1 MVNVLLAL
9 MATVAALIGN
19 GLLVTRTYNQRLPYL
34 VAWSLTLFGLCVALG
49 AMTIGFAA
57 GFGPMLLRAMELGG
71 ALIAPVWLVLG
82 VVELIAYHVQVRFA
96 AWLFTVSYSIVASV
110 IVLFDPIDGKFG
122 KDLPKPD
129 EFYAWLPLTLISVA
143 HVVVVIAL
151 VACAAVT
158 ALRATR
164 KGDPEA
170 YAVMVPVALV
180 TLAGVLVVSGTRGL
194 LPGFLAV
201 LALGGAAGLIWF
213 GAVRTLPS
221 AEEAEEYVDE
231 LHTGY
236 APEPQRRPGHRPDGA
251 DRRLDGAERP
261 MMAAPAAV
269 PEPMNMPMAAPTGMG
284 AGMGSGM
291 GYRTAEPPHPQP
303 QAPQPPPAMYG
314 QITVYTLLDG
324 REEAFDRLAADAVR
338 AARDAEPDTLMY
350 ICHEVVNSPT
360 QRIFYQLFRDRTAFQ
375 ENQHL
380 PQVKRFA
387 AESRTH
393 VLATNVVELKLNG
406 AKVVPLPSLTTPDP
420 F

>member
-1 MVNVLLAL
+1 MVNGIFALL
-9 MATVAALIGN
+9 ATVAALIGN
-19 GLLVTRTYNQRLPYL
+19 GLLVSRTYTQRLPYL
-34 VAWSLTLFGLCVALG
+34 VAWSLTLFGLCIALG
-49 AMTIGFAA
+49 AMTIGFFA
-57 GFGPMLLRAMELGG
+57 GFGPMLLRAIELGG

-110 IVLFDPIDGKFG
+110 IVLFDPIEGKFG
-122 KDLPKPD
+122 KALPKPD
-129 EFYAWLPLTLISVA
+129 DFYAWLPLTLISVA

-151 VACAAVT
+151 VACAMVT
-158 ALRATR
+158 ALRASR
-164 KGDPEA
+164 KADPEA
-170 YAVMVPVALV
+170 YAVLVPVALV

-201 LALGGAAGLIWF
+201 VALGGAAGLIWF
-213 GAVRTLPS
+213 GAVRTLPV
-221 AEEAEEYVDE
+221 ADNEEEYVDE
-231 LHTGY
+231 MHTGY
-236 APEPQRRPGHRPDGA
+236 PPEPQRRSGH
-251 DRRLDGAERP
+251 RLDGAAERRFDGGERP
-261 MMAAPAAV
+261 VMPAPTMAAA

-284 AGMGSGM
+284 
-291 GYRTAEPPHPQP
+291 YRAEPAPAQP
-303 QAPQPPPAMYG
+303 PQPPPAMYG

-360 QRIFYQLFRDRTAFQ
+360 QRIFYQLFRDRTACQ

-406 AKVVPLPSLTTPDP
+406 AKVLPLPSLTTPDP